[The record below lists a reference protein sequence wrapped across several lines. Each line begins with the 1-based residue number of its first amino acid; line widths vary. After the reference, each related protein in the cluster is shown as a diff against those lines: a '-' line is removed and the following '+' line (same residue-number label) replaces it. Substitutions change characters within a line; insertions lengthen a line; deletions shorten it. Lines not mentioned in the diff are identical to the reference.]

1 MRCHLTVDALA
12 SMMRT
17 TVDIDPQL
25 LEQLRL
31 ESVRRGVSVKALLN
45 AVIRSGLASRVAETR
60 PQYAVRTA
68 SMGAPRVDLTHAL
81 RLAGALEDEE
91 VLRKMEQRK

>member
-1 MRCHLTVDALA
+1 
-12 SMMRT
+12 MRT

-45 AVIRSGLASRVAETR
+45 AVIRAGLSSRVAESR
-60 PQYAVRTA
+60 PKYVVRTA
-68 SMGAPRVDLTHAL
+68 DMGEPLIDLTHAL
-81 RLAGALEDEE
+81 RVAEALEDEE
-91 VLRKMEQRK
+91 HLRELQRRK